1 MKYLLCLGL
10 LLLCATHQAYPLF
23 DHDRAVVAAHQGDWQ
38 QALHLMQQE
47 VTHHPDDAQVLYD
60 AGVAAYKQGHYQQAQ
75 AYFNNAAALSS
86 QAYQPLLEQEALFNA
101 GNSYVKLNQLE
112 DAIKSYETLLA
123 RDQHHDKARHNLEVV
138 KKMLE
143 QQKQQQKKEEQEKKD
158 KENQEQDEQDDEPKD
173 DQQKDK
179 DDKQQ
184 QQNSKNN
191 QQKSGNNKQDKKE
204 SGDKKKNDQQ
214 GDDERD
220 QRDGQKDKEEQDK
233 QHGQQQQQ
241 QQSQKEEKQSQSE
254 SQANK
259 DKQDKQQQ

>member
-143 QQKQQQKKEEQEKKD
+143 QQKQQQKKEEQEKRTK
-158 KENQEQDEQDDEPKD
+158 KIKIKMSRMMNQKMINKKIRMINSSNRI
-173 DQQKDK
+173 QKIINK
-179 DDKQQ
+179 NLVIINKTKKSLSLKVRQTKINRTS
-184 QQNSKNN
+184 NSKELHRSILTHGL
-191 QQKSGNNKQDKKE
+191 QRYLMIKSVMMPTLISN
-204 SGDKKKNDQQ
+204 
-214 GDDERD
+214 
-220 QRDGQKDKEEQDK
+220 
-233 QHGQQQQQ
+233 
-241 QQSQKEEKQSQSE
+241 
-254 SQANK
+254 
-259 DKQDKQQQ
+259 